1 MRFFKLSVHFDSTRA
16 TSLHGEH
23 NIDTPPSLSNFL
35 TSSLNS
41 LYSTKQKANPTAN
54 MTSLANRNRLRKN
67 DPKPLHSRWGDVSIS
82 TPTEGSWCQYNN
94 PHKSTQRHEGYG
106 PGYVPEGAPRV
117 VPRPKLQRNKDN
129 YHAYGGYQMEGRSAA
144 SSSSSLESSRSSS
157 PSFAS
162 KGKGKG
168 ASLNPRRL
176 STLFGLTKD
185 VDGEDQH
192 SANARPEFAYKPI
205 RYDYSSDMA
214 TRAASPRFHY
224 IANATTSPR
233 HFNGAG
239 SSEQQ
244 PRYMPGSSN
253 DSLHYHAVDAHE
265 LPQQQH
271 SASADKSRF
280 STRRLTM
287 VMVPDAEDMY
297 G

>member
-1 MRFFKLSVHFDSTRA
+1 
-16 TSLHGEH
+16 
-23 NIDTPPSLSNFL
+23 
-35 TSSLNS
+35 
-41 LYSTKQKANPTAN
+41 
-54 MTSLANRNRLRKN
+54 MTSLAPRNRLRRN
-67 DPKPLHSRWGDVSIS
+67 EPKPLHSRWGDVSIS

-129 YHAYGGYQMEGRSAA
+129 YHTYGGYQMEGGSAA
-144 SSSSSLESSRSSS
+144 SSSSSLESSRSTS
-157 PSFAS
+157 PSFAG

-168 ASLNPRRL
+168 VSLNPRRL
-176 STLFGLTKD
+176 SIRLGLTKD
-185 VDGEDQH
+185 VDGGDQH
-192 SANARPEFAYKPI
+192 SGNVRNEFAYRPI

-214 TRAASPRFHY
+214 SRTASSRFHY
-224 IANATTSPR
+224 ITSTTTSPR
-233 HFNGAG
+233 HFDEAE
-239 SSEQQ
+239 SSEQ
-244 PRYMPGSSN
+244 PRYMPGSSS
-253 DSLHYHAVDAHE
+253 DSLHYHAVDAHG

-271 SASADKSRF
+271 TGSTDKSRF